1 MPPDPSPIS
10 PAEPIAPA
18 DPASVPLAFIGLGV
32 MGRSMAGHLLAA
44 GHPLTVYTR
53 TVAKAAPLVE
63 AGARLAGSVAE
74 AVEGAAATLS
84 IVGFPEDVRQVYL
97 GPEGAL
103 ARAPEGSLLIDLTT
117 SSPSL
122 AQELAVAGA
131 ARGLELVDAPV
142 SGGDIGARN
151 ATLSIMVG
159 GTDAGFARA
168 RPLLALLGKTLVHQG
183 PAGAGQH
190 CKLCNQ
196 IAIAGTMLGAME
208 ALAYARGAGLD
219 PTTVLESI
227 GAGAAASWTLS
238 NLYPRALRGD
248 LQPGFYVEHFLK
260 DLRLALD
267 EARTSGLRLPGLSL
281 AEELYSRLVAE
292 GSGRLGTQALIQ
304 LLDPRL
310 REAPDGP

>member
-1 MPPDPSPIS
+1 MPQPPE
-10 PAEPIAPA
+10 PAA
-18 DPASVPLAFIGLGV
+18 PASVPLAFIGLGV

-53 TVAKAAPLVE
+53 TAAKAAPLVE
-63 AGARLAGSVAE
+63 AGARLAASVAE

-84 IVGFPEDVRQVYL
+84 IVGYPEDVRQVYL
-97 GPEGAL
+97 GPDGAL
-103 ARAPEGSLLIDLTT
+103 ARAAAGSLLIDMTT

-122 AQELAVAGA
+122 AQELAEAGA
-131 ARGLELVDAPV
+131 RRGLEVLDAPV

-159 GTDAGFARA
+159 GTAAGFDRA
-168 RPLLALLGKTLVHQG
+168 RPILARLGKTLVHQG

-208 ALAYARGAGLD
+208 ALTYARGAGLD
-219 PTTVLESI
+219 PSTVLDSI

-248 LQPGFYVEHFLK
+248 LAPGFYVEHFLK
-260 DLRLALD
+260 DLRLALE
-267 EARTSGLRLPGLSL
+267 EARTRGLRLPGLSL
-281 AEELYSRLVAE
+281 AEELYEALVAT
-292 GSGRLGTQALIQ
+292 GGGRLGTQALIRI
-304 LLDPRL
+304 LDPVHG
-310 REAPDGP
+310 EAADGS